1 MKLILLS
8 FFSIFPLF
16 ASAISKKVITFI
28 IAEREYSTEKSIPKF
43 AKKNLDPQF
52 NLEYC
57 KAPKEGERRNFLSN
71 VSAISTADLL
81 FVSVRRRGFREKTM
95 KLIRKHISLGKPIIA
110 LRTSSHAFDLKKSP
124 TPKGHQTWTQWD
136 HDLIGGN
143 YNGHYAKG
151 MICKIDKVP
160 SASLHPVLKKVRLPM
175 QTPATLYRNSPLPS
189 ASQPLLEG
197 RVKGFPVEPIAWIHL
212 NKWGGEVF
220 YTSLGHIDDF
230 KNPAFNQL
238 LKNAVKWCLRSK
250 PEIQLR

>member
-1 MKLILLS
+1 MNMNLILFS
-8 FFSIFPLF
+8 FCSIFPLF

-28 IAEREYSTEKSIPKF
+28 IAEREYSTEKSIPQF

-124 TPKGHQTWTQWD
+124 VPKGHQTWPRWD
-136 HDLIGGN
+136 RDIIGGN
-143 YNGHYAKG
+143 YNGHHSKG
-151 MICKIDKVP
+151 ITCNIERVPASVP
-160 SASLHPVLKKVRLPM
+160 SPLLKGVQLPFN
-175 QTPATLYRNSPLPS
+175 TPGTLYKNSPLPPHS
-189 ASQPLLEG
+189 VAILTGSIAGFQEEPVAWTHRTASG
-197 RVKGFPVEPIAWIHL
+197 SK
-212 NKWGGEVF
+212 VF
-220 YTSLGHIDDF
+220 YTSLGHTEDF
-230 KNPAFNQL
+230 QKKAFTQL
-238 LKNAVKWCLRSK
+238 LLNAIHWSTEK
-250 PEIQLR
+250 